1 MVEINLF
8 SLYLCSMNIEQRAID
23 DKLATI
29 FKVLSDPHRISILRI
44 LHENGH
50 EMTCG
55 EVGERLN
62 LAKSTVSYHFK
73 ALRKD
78 GLTNTRQVSQTKLL
92 SINETT
98 FEQYLPHFF
107 DVL

>member
-1 MVEINLF
+1 
-8 SLYLCSMNIEQRAID
+8 MNIEQITT
-23 DKLATI
+23 DKRLAEI
-29 FKVLSDPHRISILRI
+29 FKVLSEPHRISILRI
-44 LHENGH
+44 LHENRR

-55 EVGERLN
+55 EVGEQLN

-73 ALRKD
+73 ALRQA